1 MASTIPYRPPTNGT
15 TATTNSSSSVGN
27 RRTSLSSFPASRS
40 ASTLSLSKLN
50 RTPSRSP
57 HPVPADPNRSS
68 DSSSK
73 THSSDHVSSSQHSS
87 VSAQKPNGRH
97 VAPAGSSTRYQQ
109 SRGPMLKSQ
118 YPRGQ
123 GENHVEYILVASFD
137 TDRGS
142 IMEHQYPGAISG
154 DEHMLAELMLP
165 DQAHMR
171 DQDWTV
177 FFLHKDTANE
187 LEEDDDEDGSR
198 RRRRRRRAR
207 EREGLVMGEGLE
219 SDEQVLEGE
228 SADEYE
234 DDGDDDDDGYD
245 SSECLE
251 GPPLIYVLN
260 LVNTKPDKTAPRGAR
275 VKAMAICTRHSFLHI
290 YKPFLLLALE
300 EYFKSP
306 HPATLA
312 LLYDA
317 VNSMDLS
324 LMPKLSY
331 FERQILQSS
340 DNKELFIE
348 KFQQMIDE
356 RTAEEMEGK
365 VATQRAQ
372 GTQDDESRENDSR
385 LNGGHDPSLARSPY
399 PHDQRRMLP
408 RDTHEFE
415 SRVFYNSI
423 PIPIKVPVA
432 ISPETVGDFS
442 LIKLIQTFSTPHTRD
457 PQPFMLHPHLT
468 TGGAY
473 THPIIVLINAM
484 LTQKRV
490 MFVGHKLPSGE
501 VVEAVLAAC
510 ALASGGILRGFTRH
524 AFPYTDLTK
533 IDDLL
538 KVPGF
543 VAGVTNPAFANH
555 PEWWDLLCDIPTGRI
570 KISGSVEPAPVT
582 EGQLYF
588 QQQNPTHTNPSNPV
602 FPAPGTDPTGD
613 QAFMEDVLR
622 SIASRHGEGVI
633 RAKWRDWIAKFTRIA
648 AAFEESVYGASALY
662 VGGEEAEGASRAA
675 AGHGYVWIDES
686 ARQKELAGNVSRIEG
701 WRNTR
706 SYYSFIQDLAHAYSV
721 RPVKALDLGHL
732 HDRLRILKLA
742 HAESAAI
749 YLTLEAH
756 IHTYDEICQLLMI
769 TRESNAGLFYLSL
782 GLFHP
787 RPDVRMATVQLL
799 GRIED
804 HEAGKHFWN
813 AMSGF
818 AKLAFFRLARER
830 EGIGIS
836 EGWGSGSGGGGGGG
850 GGIDER
856 LAGMSFGVGRAS

>member
-1 MASTIPYRPPTNGT
+1 MASTLPYRPPTNGT
-15 TATTNSSSSVGN
+15 TTTANSSSSAGN

-40 ASTLSLSKLN
+40 GSTLSLSKLN

-57 HPVPADPNRSS
+57 QPPPADQNRSS
-68 DSSSK
+68 DGSSK
-73 THSSDHVSSSQHSS
+73 THSSDHVSLQHSS
-87 VSAQKPNGRH
+87 VFAQKSGSRH
-97 VAPAGSSTRYQQ
+97 GEPTDDGGRYQHQ
-109 SRGPMLKSQ
+109 RPKLKSQ
-118 YPRGQ
+118 YPLGQ

-142 IMEHQYPGAISG
+142 IMEHQFPGAISG

-171 DQDWTV
+171 DQDWTI
-177 FFLHKDTANE
+177 FFLHKDTTNE
-187 LEEDDDEDGSR
+187 LEEDGVEENAR
-198 RRRRRRRAR
+198 RRRRKRRVQ
-207 EREGLVMGEGLE
+207 ERDRLVTGEAPDT
-219 SDEQVLEGE
+219 DEQELGDE
-228 SADEYE
+228 SADEDE
-234 DDGDDDDDGYD
+234 EGFIDDDDGYD
-245 SSECLE
+245 SSEGSE

-275 VKAMAICTRHSFLHI
+275 VKAMAICTKHSFLHI

-348 KFQQMIDE
+348 KFQEMIE
-356 RTAEEMEGK
+356 QRAAEELDEK
-365 VATQRAQ
+365 LASQRIEVS
-372 GTQDDESRENDSR
+372 QDDEEKEGSSKP
-385 LNGGHDPSLARSPY
+385 NGGFETSLARSPY
-399 PHDQRRMLP
+399 PHDHRYALP

-442 LIKLIQTFSTPHTRD
+442 LIKLIQTFSTPHARD

-473 THPIIVLINAM
+473 THPIIVLVNAM

-543 VAGVTNPAFANH
+543 IAGVTNPAFANH
-555 PEWWDLLCDIPTGRI
+555 PEWWDLLCDIPTGRM
-570 KISGSVEPAPVT
+570 KISGSIEPAPVT
-582 EGQLYF
+582 EGLLYF
-588 QQQNPTHTNPSNPV
+588 QQQHPTHANPSNPS

-613 QAFMEDVLR
+613 HAFIEAVLR

-633 RAKWRDWIAKFTRIA
+633 RAKWRDWVAKFTRIA

-662 VGGEEAEGASRAA
+662 VGGEEEDAGSGAST
-675 AGHGYVWIDES
+675 GHGYVWLDES

-706 SYYSFIQDLAHAYSV
+706 SYYSFIQDLAQAYTV
-721 RPVKALDLGHL
+721 RPVKSLDLAHL

-749 YLTLEAH
+749 YLALEAH
-756 IHTYDEICQLLMI
+756 IHTYDEICQLLMV

-799 GRIED
+799 SRIED

-813 AMSGF
+813 GLSGF

-830 EGIGIS
+830 EGMGI
-836 EGWGSGSGGGGGGG
+836 SGGGGD
-850 GGIDER
+850 GIDER
-856 LAGMSFGVGRAS
+856 IAGGLLGVGKAS